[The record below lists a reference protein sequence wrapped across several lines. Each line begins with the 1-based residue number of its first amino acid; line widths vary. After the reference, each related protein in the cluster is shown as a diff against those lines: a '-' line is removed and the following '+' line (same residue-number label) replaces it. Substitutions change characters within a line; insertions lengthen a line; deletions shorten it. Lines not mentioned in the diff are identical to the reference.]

1 MVLWASG
8 LALLKRC
15 SEELGPLTTATI
27 QMTVAGC
34 LGFLFLAARGYLTR
48 SRLWFLARTEFH
60 VRAALFSLNVLLVN
74 IALAA
79 VPRTDLPLLTL
90 VNYTMRGVD
99 QQHRGVE
106 LGVEGGITSTI
117 SMNAALGTGRFV
129 YSSRP
134 QATITRDNSDEV
146 FATDRTVY
154 WKNYRVGGM
163 PQTAGS
169 LGVRY
174 NSPKFW
180 FISLT
185 ANYFAD
191 IYLDPNPD
199 RRTAEAL
206 DGLVVEDPQWNALL
220 EQTRLDNAFTVD
232 LFGGKSWMVQRKYRI
247 ALNVS
252 VSNLLDNRDF
262 VVGGFEQLRYERM
275 DVDKFPPRLSYL
287 FGRTYFA
294 MLSIGF

>member
-1 MVLWASG
+1 
-8 LALLKRC
+8 
-15 SEELGPLTTATI
+15 
-27 QMTVAGC
+27 
-34 LGFLFLAARGYLTR
+34 
-48 SRLWFLARTEFH
+48 
-60 VRAALFSLNVLLVN
+60 
-74 IALAA
+74 
-79 VPRTDLPLLTL
+79 
-90 VNYTMRGVD
+90 MRGVD
-99 QQHRGVE
+99 QRHTGAE
-106 LGVEGGITSTI
+106 LGLEANVTSTL
-117 SMNAALGTGRFV
+117 SVNAVLGTGRFV

-134 QATITRDNSDEV
+134 QATITRDNSEEV

-154 WKNYRVGGM
+154 WTNYRVGGM
-163 PQTAGS
+163 PQTAAS
-169 LGVRY
+169 LGLRY

-206 DGLVVEDPQWNALL
+206 EGLAVQDPQWNELL
-220 EQTRLDNAFTVD
+220 EQTKLDNAFTLD

-252 VSNLLDNRDF
+252 VSNLLNNQDF

-275 DVDKFPPRLSYL
+275 DVGKFPPRLSYL